1 MKNGWRTMGC
11 PYLEE
16 VVMLF
21 CRAYPVKKLLPR
33 DRITTAS
40 PCLSEGFES
49 CPLFRELLARTA
61 TVGGG
66 GGCAARTV
74 PRRKERLS

>member
-1 MKNGWRTMGC
+1 MAC

-16 VVMLF
+16 VAMLF

-40 PCLSEGFES
+40 PCLSEGFER
-49 CPLFRELLARTA
+49 CPLFQEILARVA
-61 TVGGG
+61 AVGGG
-66 GGCAARTV
+66 AGRAARTV
-74 PRRKERLS
+74 PGRKETLS

>member
-1 MKNGWRTMGC
+1 MTTMVC

-16 VVMLF
+16 VAMLF

-40 PCLSEGFES
+40 PCLSEGFQS
-49 CPLFRELLARTA
+49 CPLFQELVARMA
-61 TVGGG
+61 IVGGG
-66 GGCAARTV
+66 EGRAARTV
-74 PRRKERLS
+74 PGRKETR